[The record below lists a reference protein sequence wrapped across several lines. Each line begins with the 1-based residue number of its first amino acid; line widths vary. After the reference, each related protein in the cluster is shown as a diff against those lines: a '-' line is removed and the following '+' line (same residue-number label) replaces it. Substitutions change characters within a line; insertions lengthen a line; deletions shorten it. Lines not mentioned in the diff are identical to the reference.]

1 MYIICYDVCCLQDL
15 TLAEKM
21 QRYQNFKRTAKI
33 MANPMFTF
41 AACGFAFAAADCSM
55 QNYLGRDSTLNGI
68 VGGIAAG
75 SVLGLKTNSA
85 FNAVKYSAL
94 FGGMYASRQSGT
106 CCFRALELCVHV
118 LSWML
123 CLHQNARSR
132 RCRSA
137 SDSGQLD
144 RISFTCD
151 CCHCTVLPP
160 LEHHGRRQGGCCM
173 SQSAVRAFSCSIH
186 GQRHSLR
193 HRSQCILLAATKPVT
208 MQHHEIQITAGDT
221 SADHTTV

>member
-1 MYIICYDVCCLQDL
+1 MVQQADCMTRAWTTAKVMAAAGVPIGFFRAHVTLKDL

-55 QNYLGRDSTLNGI
+55 QNYLGRDSTLNGL

-94 FGGMYASRQSGT
+94 FGAGMIVADFLGTTVPELVGGDMRQMDPS
-106 CCFRALELCVHV
+106 V
-118 LSWML
+118 LSKKAEA
-123 CLHQNARSR
+123 Q
-132 RCRSA
+132 
-137 SDSGQLD
+137 
-144 RISFTCD
+144 
-151 CCHCTVLPP
+151 
-160 LEHHGRRQGGCCM
+160 
-173 SQSAVRAFSCSIH
+173 
-186 GQRHSLR
+186 
-193 HRSQCILLAATKPVT
+193 
-208 MQHHEIQITAGDT
+208 
-221 SADHTTV
+221 